1 MIRKSFAEFLLTEA
15 IEVQAEVNIDMTIAE
30 KKAFQKA
37 VEKEGFDISFGK
49 NHYAE
54 VARINGNKAK
64 IVKFLKKYGYYED
77 EIAFRK

>member
-1 MIRKSFAEFLLTEA
+1 MAKKSFIEFLLTEA
-15 IEVQAEVNIDMTIAE
+15 IEVKAEVNIDMTTAE

-54 VARINGNKAK
+54 IAKITGNKAK
-64 IVKFLKKYGYYED
+64 IVKFLKSKGFIED
-77 EIAFRK
+77 EIAFHK

>member
-1 MIRKSFAEFLLTEA
+1 MAKKSFIEFLLTEA
-15 IEVQAEVNIDMTIAE
+15 IEVRAEVNIDMTTAE

-54 VARINGNKAK
+54 IAKITGNKAR
-64 IVKFLKKYGYYED
+64 IVKFLQSKGFIED
-77 EIAFRK
+77 EIAFHK